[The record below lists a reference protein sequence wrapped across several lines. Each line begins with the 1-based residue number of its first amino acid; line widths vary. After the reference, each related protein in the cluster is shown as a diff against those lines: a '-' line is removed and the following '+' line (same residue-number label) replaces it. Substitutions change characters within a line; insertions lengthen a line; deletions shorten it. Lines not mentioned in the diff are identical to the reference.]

1 MSITHTAFLTQ
12 VRNYTEVDS
21 NVLSDT
27 ILDQFI
33 RNIELDIAGKVDYD
47 DIRKYVTAVSGTA
60 RYLNVPDD
68 CISIRSVQ
76 IISSSTRDFL
86 EKRDTSFI
94 AEFNPGDSTGQPK
107 YFANWDDKNIVF
119 APIPD
124 QAYEIQ
130 MNYIRDPEH
139 FDSTTTTFLSNH
151 QENLLLYGVLVES
164 FSYLK
169 GPMDMYKLYQDKYNE
184 EMQAFMLT
192 QMGKRRRAD
201 YDDGVM
207 RLPVQSPSP

>member
-1 MSITHTAFLTQ
+1 M
-12 VRNYTEVDS
+12 
-21 NVLSDT
+21 
-27 ILDQFI
+27 
-33 RNIELDIAGKVDYD
+33 
-47 DIRKYVTAVSGTA
+47 
-60 RYLNVPDD
+60 
-68 CISIRSVQ
+68 
-76 IISSSTRDFL
+76 
-86 EKRDTSFI
+86 
-94 AEFNPGDSTGQPK
+94 
-107 YFANWDDKNIVF
+107 F

-139 FDSTTTTFLSNH
+139 FDSATTTFLSNH

-184 EMQAFMLT
+184 EIQAFMLT

>member
-1 MSITHTAFLTQ
+1 M
-12 VRNYTEVDS
+12 
-21 NVLSDT
+21 
-27 ILDQFI
+27 FI

-107 YFANWDDKNIVF
+107 YYANWDDKNIVF

-139 FDSTTTTFLSNH
+139 FDSATTTFLSNH

-184 EMQAFMLT
+184 EIQAFMLT